1 MATRTN
7 EQRKTQELLTSLHSS
22 EEIIRQTQN
31 KISAWLKSNPQPSAK
46 RQELEKLMLESD
58 RLLRNLL
65 DQQYDLKR
73 SVGM

>member
-31 KISAWLKSNPQPSAK
+31 KISDWLKSNPQPSAK
-46 RQELEKLMLESD
+46 RQELEKLFRESD
-58 RLLRNLL
+58 RLLRDIL
-65 DQQYDLKR
+65 DQQYALKR